1 VQDFDSNSLKNRE
14 LAFYNYKSMKII
26 FYLLPVFIGVAM
38 SIQSG
43 INAQL
48 HSGLNH
54 PLLAAFL
61 SFLGGLLILGI
72 LLLVLR
78 QPFPQMVN
86 FSEIKWYNYTG
97 GLLGAFVVY
106 AVIISVHRIG
116 ASNMFVL
123 IVAGQLI
130 TAVIMDHFSM
140 LGLKESPISM
150 QKLLG
155 ILLVIAGAFLVNKK

>member
-1 VQDFDSNSLKNRE
+1 VQNFDSNSLKNRKI
-14 LAFYNYKSMKII
+14 AFYNSTAMKIF
-26 FYLLPVFIGVAM
+26 FYLMPVFIGVAM

-48 HSGLNH
+48 RTGLNH

-61 SFLGGLLILGI
+61 SFLGGLLLLGVF
-72 LLLVLR
+72 LLVMR
-78 QPFPQMVN
+78 QPFPVMAD
-86 FSEIKWYNYTG
+86 FSSIRWYNYTG

-116 ASNMFVL
+116 AANMFVL

-130 TAVIMDHFSM
+130 TAVLMDHFSL
-140 LGLKESPISM
+140 LGLKESPITM

-155 ILLVIAGAFLVNKK
+155 ILLVVAGAYLVNKK

>member
-1 VQDFDSNSLKNRE
+1 ML
-14 LAFYNYKSMKII
+14 YNYNSMKII
-26 FYLLPVFIGVAM
+26 FYLVPIFIGVAM
-38 SIQSG
+38 TIQSG

-48 HSGLNH
+48 RNGLNH

-72 LLLVLR
+72 MLLVVR
-78 QPFPQMVN
+78 QPLPLAADFGT
-86 FSEIKWYNYTG
+86 IKWYNYTG

-106 AVIISVHRIG
+106 AVIVSVHRIG
-116 ASNMFVL
+116 AANMFVL

-140 LGLKESPISM
+140 LGMKENPVTM
-150 QKLLG
+150 QKILG
-155 ILLVIAGAFLVNKK
+155 VLLVIGGAYLVNKK

>member
-1 VQDFDSNSLKNRE
+1 
-14 LAFYNYKSMKII
+14 MKII

-38 SIQSG
+38 SVQSG

-48 HSGLNH
+48 RSGLNH
-54 PLLAAFL
+54 SLLAAFL
-61 SFLGGLLILGI
+61 SFLGGFILLGV
-72 LLLVLR
+72 LLLVVR
-78 QPFPQMVN
+78 QPLPQAAS
-86 FSEIKWYNYTG
+86 FGDIKWYNYTG

-130 TAVIMDHFSM
+130 TAMIMDHFSIS
-140 LGLKESPISM
+140 GLKENPVTT
-150 QKLLG
+150 QKILG
-155 ILLVIAGAFLVNKK
+155 ILLVIAGAWLVNKK